1 MGLCDSEHVAKQAY
15 RCCIDLI
22 DWRLGDQWESIEVIS
37 SLLRAI
43 RLTMPEYQ
51 TILVIVFNFITIGD
65 SSFLSN
71 YSICDSCGVHD
82 LDARKKLLGYGI
94 EKEWSGFFWN
104 QNYREKIGYFIV
116 LWDYIKQHYIIEGKL
131 AKQNQNM
138 WDGNQGLEPVQGKE
152 TKKMEKNYIFLRNG
166 NRNGNESDL

>member
-1 MGLCDSEHVAKQAY
+1 MAMGLMGLCDSEHVAKQAY

-65 SSFLSN
+65 SSF
-71 YSICDSCGVHD
+71 
-82 LDARKKLLGYGI
+82 
-94 EKEWSGFFWN
+94 
-104 QNYREKIGYFIV
+104 
-116 LWDYIKQHYIIEGKL
+116 
-131 AKQNQNM
+131 
-138 WDGNQGLEPVQGKE
+138 
-152 TKKMEKNYIFLRNG
+152 
-166 NRNGNESDL
+166 